1 MVLAAYQVAARLGAP
16 FVYLQSEGRR
26 EQLHRYR
33 FTQGGQIAADPPIQ
47 IPAMITLDDYLRAY
61 IGPYQVEDEAKRRKD
76 SLGLAFERAIAEAL
90 AGVVDEV
97 ERGVRIGGAL
107 ELDLVVRRGNRVG
120 VIEAKT
126 GRKAGTK
133 EVLDQLN
140 AACGRE
146 RLGIYTAKILVI
158 NQRWDET
165 RENLRELAEA
175 WGIWV
180 VELPSFQ
187 ENSPSLSRG
196 DQERP
201 QEKVRKALR
210 GS

>member
-1 MVLAAYQVAARLGAP
+1 
-16 FVYLQSEGRR
+16 
-26 EQLHRYR
+26 
-33 FTQGGQIAADPPIQ
+33 
-47 IPAMITLDDYLRAY
+47 
-61 IGPYQVEDEAKRRKD
+61 
-76 SLGLAFERAIAEAL
+76 
-90 AGVVDEV
+90 
-97 ERGVRIGGAL
+97 
-107 ELDLVVRRGNRVG
+107 
-120 VIEAKT
+120 
-126 GRKAGTK
+126 
-133 EVLDQLN
+133 
-140 AACGRE
+140 CGRE